1 MARTAELLPESR
13 ETVVHQSSTA
23 GSGKTISVT
32 SPHGTSPDKTRGMAE
47 GIARKQSRAPA
58 SAEENC
64 CSLPPTRVQQ
74 CPVRCERGL
83 WQTWYEKPWIVN
95 EKNIS
100 KQEIGLTTDFSF
112 WLPLLLQHAWG
123 VEETAE
129 ERPYPLA
136 KSSQAKSCGNS
147 VWADPCQGGSRGS
160 EGAWV
165 LPIMGC
171 QSWDDTLIY

>member
-1 MARTAELLPESR
+1 MN
-13 ETVVHQSSTA
+13 
-23 GSGKTISVT
+23 
-32 SPHGTSPDKTRGMAE
+32 
-47 GIARKQSRAPA
+47 
-58 SAEENC
+58 EE
-64 CSLPPTRVQQ
+64 
-74 CPVRCERGL
+74 
-83 WQTWYEKPWIVN
+83 
-95 EKNIS
+95 NIS

-112 WLPLLLQHAWG
+112 WLLLLLQHAWG

-171 QSWDDTLIY
+171 QS